1 MMYGRLPLD
10 KVQYMHIS
18 AFVMD
23 YLSRLCLYFCRGRQ
37 KILMTICY
45 SLLTI
50 VLTMKAAAT
59 VGDRPESDLK
69 ISVDSHYNMQH
80 TPFAVLSQQFIMASS
95 HSIVIKTRNDTV
107 N

>member
-1 MMYGRLPLD
+1 
-10 KVQYMHIS
+10 
-18 AFVMD
+18 
-23 YLSRLCLYFCRGRQ
+23 
-37 KILMTICY
+37 
-45 SLLTI
+45 
-50 VLTMKAAAT
+50 MKAAAT